1 MVVKKE
7 VKFVEQDVGEENI
20 GGSIDQDDIGDATI
34 DEEFE
39 ELEEH
44 DQEHEKKHEKSEDNL
59 QSTFAYAHVKF
70 ASMYSLGN

>member
-1 MVVKKE
+1 MQKLVEVSSPNKHITSLRLLKSKSYVVANMVVKKE

-44 DQEHEKKHEKSEDNL
+44 D
-59 QSTFAYAHVKF
+59 
-70 ASMYSLGN
+70 